1 MESAKRKSPSAGWDW
16 TLVLIAALLWPA
28 VALGAGAS
36 EVFQKVKDAIVVVK
50 ALDRE
55 GQEVSQGSG
64 VVLPSGEVVTN
75 HHVVEKGVTVTV
87 VAKGRSALA
96 LIVGQDPDRDLALL
110 FVVGLDASPAQ
121 LGRTEGLKV
130 GQRVFAVGAP
140 YGLELSISEGIVS
153 QLRGKKPPIIQT
165 TAAISPGSSGGGLFN
180 EQGQLVGITSFYLK
194 GGQGLNFAVPVEW
207 VRELIAQ
214 SKKAGPPPGA
224 KAPGRAQAPDS
235 SREPRKG
242 ESDTTW
248 SREADALQAAQ
259 NWSGL
264 LEHSK
269 RWTRAEPGES
279 LAWYALGTAYY
290 KLGRK
295 QEALSACKEAVRL
308 KPDFAEAWYNLGV
321 AYSDQGRYQEA
332 IQAYKEALRLKPDY
346 AEAWYNLGVA
356 YSYQGRYQEA
366 IQAYKEALRLKP
378 DYAEAWYNLGVAYS
392 DQGRYQEAVDAYKEA
407 LRLKP
412 DDAEAWNNLG
422 GAHTLQG
429 RYQEAIQAYKEALR
443 LKPDLAE
450 AWYNLGNAYSDQGRY
465 QEAIQAHREALRLEP
480 DDAAAWNNLGLA
492 YWALGNRSEALKAV
506 KELRRYDPARADR
519 LFNLMMGK

>member
-28 VALGAGAS
+28 VALGTGAS

-121 LGRTEGLKV
+121 LGRTESLKV

-214 SKKAGPPPGA
+214 SKKAGPPPAA
-224 KAPGRAQAPDS
+224 KTPEPAQAPGLSIEPGRA
-235 SREPRKG
+235 

-248 SREADALQAAQ
+248 SSQAAALEAAKD
-259 NWSGL
+259 WSGL
-264 LEHSK
+264 LEHSR
-269 RWTRAEPGES
+269 RWTKAQPGEPA
-279 LAWYALGTAYY
+279 AWYSLGVAYFE
-290 KLGRK
+290 LGRY
-295 QEALSACKEAVRL
+295 QEAADACKEALRL
-308 KPDFAEAWYNLGV
+308 KPDLAEAWNTLGAAYSDQGRYQEAVDAYKEALRLKPDYAEAWNNLGN

-332 IQAYKEALRLKPDY
+332 IQAYKEALRLKPDN
-346 AEAWYNLGVA
+346 AKAWYNLGAA
-356 YSYQGRYQEA
+356 YTHQGRYQEA

-378 DYAEAWYNLGVAYS
+378 DLAAAWNNLGAAYS

-412 DDAEAWNNLG
+412 DDA
-422 GAHTLQG
+422 
-429 RYQEAIQAYKEALR
+429 K
-443 LKPDLAE
+443 
-450 AWYNLGNAYSDQGRY
+450 AWY
-465 QEAIQAHREALRLEP
+465 
-480 DDAAAWNNLGLA
+480 NLGLA

-506 KELRRYDPARADR
+506 KELRRYDPARADI

>member
-28 VALGAGAS
+28 VALGGGAS

-96 LIVGQDPDRDLALL
+96 FVVGQDPDRDLALL

-121 LGRTEGLKV
+121 LGRTESLKV

-214 SKKAGPPPGA
+214 SKKAEPPPAA

-235 SREPRKG
+235 SSEPRKG

-248 SREADALQAAQ
+248 SREAEALHAAQ

-279 LAWYALGTAYY
+279 LAWYALGIAYY

-308 KPDFAEAWYNLGV
+308 KPDLAEPWSNLGF
-321 AYSDQGRYQEA
+321 AYC
-332 IQAYKEALRLKPDY
+332 KL
-346 AEAWYNLGVA
+346 
-356 YSYQGRYQEA
+356 
-366 IQAYKEALRLKP
+366 
-378 DYAEAWYNLGVAYS
+378 
-392 DQGRYQEAVDAYKEA
+392 GRYQEAVYAC
-407 LRLKP
+407 
-412 DDAEAWNNLG
+412 
-422 GAHTLQG
+422 
-429 RYQEAIQAYKEALR
+429 KEALR

-450 AWYNLGNAYSDQGRY
+450 AWGVLGV
-465 QEAIQAHREALRLEP
+465 
-480 DDAAAWNNLGLA
+480 A

-506 KELRRYDPARADR
+506 QELRRYDPARADR

>member
-1 MESAKRKSPSAGWDW
+1 MESAKRKSPSAGWHW

-28 VALGAGAS
+28 VALGGGAS

-50 ALDRE
+50 ALHRE

-75 HHVVEKGVTVTV
+75 HHVVEKGAALTV

-214 SKKAGPPPGA
+214 SKKAEPPPAA
-224 KAPGRAQAPDS
+224 KAPERAQAPDS
-235 SREPRKG
+235 SSEPRG
-242 ESDTTW
+242 AEPERTW
-248 SREADALQAAQ
+248 LSQAAALEAAKD
-259 NWSGL
+259 WSGL

-279 LAWYALGTAYY
+279 LAWYALGIAYR
-290 KLGRK
+290 KL
-295 QEALSACKEAVRL
+295 
-308 KPDFAEAWYNLGV
+308 
-321 AYSDQGRYQEA
+321 
-332 IQAYKEALRLKPDY
+332 
-346 AEAWYNLGVA
+346 
-356 YSYQGRYQEA
+356 
-366 IQAYKEALRLKP
+366 
-378 DYAEAWYNLGVAYS
+378 
-392 DQGRYQEAVDAYKEA
+392 GRYQEAVDAYKEA

-412 DDAEAWNNLG
+412 DDAEAWNS
-422 GAHTLQG
+422 
-429 RYQEAIQAYKEALR
+429 
-443 LKPDLAE
+443 
-450 AWYNLGNAYSDQGRY
+450 LGNAYSDQGRY
-465 QEAIQAHREALRLEP
+465 QEAVDAYKEALRLKP
-480 DDAAAWNNLGLA
+480 DLPGVWYNLGLAYSAQGRYQDSLTAYKEAIRLKPDFAGAWTSLGVAYYELGRYQEAVDAYKEALRLKPDLAGAWAALGVA

-506 KELRRYDPARADR
+506 KELRRYDPAGADI
-519 LFNLMMGK
+519 LFNRMMGK

>member
-16 TLVLIAALLWPA
+16 TLVLMAALLWPA

-75 HHVVEKGVTVTV
+75 YHVVEKGVTLRVA
-87 VAKGRSALA
+87 AKGRSALA

-214 SKKAGPPPGA
+214 SKKAGPPPAA
-224 KAPGRAQAPDS
+224 KTPEPAQAPGLSIDPGRA
-235 SREPRKG
+235 
-242 ESDTTW
+242 ESERTW
-248 SREADALQAAQ
+248 LSQTALLKAAKD
-259 NWSGL
+259 WSGL

-269 RWTRAEPGES
+269 RWTEAQPGEPA
-279 LAWYALGTAYY
+279 AWYSLGVAYFE
-290 KLGRK
+290 LGRY
-295 QEALSACKEAVRL
+295 QEAVEAYKEALRL
-308 KPDFAEAWYNLGV
+308 KPDDAAAWNNLGN
-321 AYSDQGRYQEA
+321 AYSDLGRYQEA
-332 IQAYKEALRLKPDY
+332 IQAYKEALRLEPDN
-346 AEAWYNLGVA
+346 AVPWKNLGVVYRQLGRHEEAVNAEKEAIRLEPDDPVAWADLGFA
-356 YSYQGRYQEA
+356 YLMLRRFQEA
-366 IQAYKEALRLKP
+366 LDASKEALRLNP
-378 DYAEAWYNLGVAYS
+378 DYPKAWAALGA
-392 DQGRYQEAVDAYKEA
+392 
-407 LRLKP
+407 
-412 DDAEAWNNLG
+412 
-422 GAHTLQG
+422 
-429 RYQEAIQAYKEALR
+429 
-443 LKPDLAE
+443 
-450 AWYNLGNAYSDQGRY
+450 
-465 QEAIQAHREALRLEP
+465 
-480 DDAAAWNNLGLA
+480 A
-492 YWALGNRSEALKAV
+492 YWGLGNRSEALKAV
-506 KELRRYDPARADR
+506 KELRRDDPASADI
-519 LFNLMMGK
+519 LFNLIMGK

>member
-1 MESAKRKSPSAGWDW
+1 MRESAMKRGAR
-16 TLVLIAALLWPA
+16 ALFFDMQRLAIVVWLLALPGL
-28 VALGAGAS
+28 ALGGGAS

-96 LIVGQDPDRDLALL
+96 FVVGQDPDRDLALL

-121 LGRTEGLKV
+121 LGRTESLKV
-130 GQRVFAVGAP
+130 GHRVFAVGAP

-214 SKKAGPPPGA
+214 SKKAEPPPAA

-235 SREPRKG
+235 SSEPGRA

-248 SREADALQAAQ
+248 SSQAKALEAAQ

-269 RWTRAEPGES
+269 RWTKAQPGQP
-279 LAWYALGTAYY
+279 LAWYSLGIAYGE
-290 KLGRK
+290 LGRH
-295 QEALSACKEAVRL
+295 QEAVDA
-308 KPDFAEAWYNLGV
+308 F
-321 AYSDQGRYQEA
+321 
-332 IQAYKEALRLKPDY
+332 KEALRLKPDY
-346 AEAWYNLGVA
+346 AEAWNNLGTA
-356 YSYQGRYQEA
+356 YSHQGRHQEA
-366 IQAYKEALRLKP
+366 IQACKEALRLKP
-378 DYAEAWYNLGVAYS
+378 DYPVAWHNLGVAHH
-392 DQGRYQEAVDAYKEA
+392 
-407 LRLKP
+407 RL
-412 DDAEAWNNLG
+412 D
-422 GAHTLQG
+422 
-429 RYQEAIQAYKEALR
+429 RYQEAIKAYKEAIR
-443 LKPDLAE
+443 LKPDFAE
-450 AWYNLGNAYSDQGRY
+450 AWNGLGAAYAGLRRWQDAIDVSKEAVRLKPDSPNAW
-465 QEAIQAHREALRLEP
+465 AT
-480 DDAAAWNNLGLA
+480 LGLA
-492 YWALGNRSEALKAV
+492 YWGLGNRSEALKAV
-506 KELRRYDPARADR
+506 KELRHYDPAWADE
-519 LFNLMMGK
+519 LFNLIMGQ

>member
-75 HHVVEKGVTVTV
+75 HHVVEKGVTVRV

-96 LIVGQDPDRDLALL
+96 FVVGQDPDRDLALL

-121 LGRTEGLKV
+121 LGRTESLKV

-224 KAPGRAQAPDS
+224 KAPERAQAPGLS
-235 SREPRKG
+235 IEPGRA

-248 SREADALQAAQ
+248 SSQAAALEAAQ

-279 LAWYALGTAYY
+279 LAWYALGIAYY

-308 KPDFAEAWYNLGV
+308 KPDFAEAWNNLGL
-321 AYSDQGRYQEA
+321 AYSE
-332 IQAYKEALRLKPDY
+332 
-346 AEAWYNLGVA
+346 
-356 YSYQGRYQEA
+356 
-366 IQAYKEALRLKP
+366 
-378 DYAEAWYNLGVAYS
+378 
-392 DQGRYQEAVDAYKEA
+392 QGRYQEAVDAYKEA

-412 DDAEAWNNLG
+412 DDAAAWNNLG
-422 GAHTLQG
+422 VAYRDQGRYQEAIQAHKEALRLEPDNAAAWNNLGVAYRDQG
-429 RYQEAIQAYKEALR
+429 RYQEAIQAYK
-443 LKPDLAE
+443 
-450 AWYNLGNAYSDQGRY
+450 
-465 QEAIQAHREALRLEP
+465 EALRLEP

-519 LFNLMMGK
+519 LFNLIMGK

>member
-1 MESAKRKSPSAGWDW
+1 MESAKRKSPSAGWHW

-28 VALGAGAS
+28 VALGAGGS

-121 LGRTEGLKV
+121 LGRTESLKV

-224 KAPGRAQAPDS
+224 KAPERAQAPDS
-235 SREPRKG
+235 SSEPRKG

-248 SREADALQAAQ
+248 SREAEALHAAQ

-279 LAWYALGTAYY
+279 LAWYALGIAYY

-308 KPDFAEAWYNLGV
+308 KPDLAEPWSNLGF
-321 AYSDQGRYQEA
+321 AYC
-332 IQAYKEALRLKPDY
+332 KL
-346 AEAWYNLGVA
+346 
-356 YSYQGRYQEA
+356 
-366 IQAYKEALRLKP
+366 
-378 DYAEAWYNLGVAYS
+378 
-392 DQGRYQEAVDAYKEA
+392 GRYQEAVYAC
-407 LRLKP
+407 
-412 DDAEAWNNLG
+412 
-422 GAHTLQG
+422 
-429 RYQEAIQAYKEALR
+429 KEALR

-450 AWYNLGNAYSDQGRY
+450 AWGVLGV
-465 QEAIQAHREALRLEP
+465 
-480 DDAAAWNNLGLA
+480 A

-506 KELRRYDPARADR
+506 QELRRYDPARADR

>member
-1 MESAKRKSPSAGWDW
+1 MRESAMKRGAR
-16 TLVLIAALLWPA
+16 ALFFDMQRLAIVVWLLALPGL
-28 VALGAGAS
+28 ALGGGAS

-75 HHVVEKGVTVTV
+75 HHVVEKGVTLTV

-96 LIVGQDPDRDLALL
+96 FVVGQDPDRDLALL

-130 GQRVFAVGAP
+130 GQRVFAVGTP

-207 VRELIAQ
+207 VRELVAQ
-214 SKKAGPPPGA
+214 RKKAEPPPAA

-235 SREPRKG
+235 SSEPGRA

-248 SREADALQAAQ
+248 SSQAMALEAAQ

-269 RWTRAEPGES
+269 RWTKAQPGQP
-279 LAWYALGTAYY
+279 LAWYSLGIAYGE
-290 KLGRK
+290 LGRH
-295 QEALSACKEAVRL
+295 QEAVDA
-308 KPDFAEAWYNLGV
+308 F
-321 AYSDQGRYQEA
+321 
-332 IQAYKEALRLKPDY
+332 KEALRLKPDY
-346 AEAWYNLGVA
+346 AEAWNNLGTAYSHQGRYQEAIQACKEALRLKPDYPVAWHNLGVA
-356 YSYQGRYQEA
+356 HHRLDRYQEA
-366 IQAYKEALRLKP
+366 IQAYKEAIRLKP
-378 DYAEAWYNLGVAYS
+378 DF
-392 DQGRYQEAVDAYKEA
+392 
-407 LRLKP
+407 
-412 DDAEAWNNLG
+412 AEAWNNLG
-422 GAHTLQG
+422 LTYRRLD
-429 RYQEAIQAYKEALR
+429 RYQEAIKAYKEAIR
-443 LKPDLAE
+443 LKPDFAE
-450 AWYNLGNAYSDQGRY
+450 AWNGLGAAYAGLRRWQDAIDVSKEAVRLKPDSPNAW
-465 QEAIQAHREALRLEP
+465 AT
-480 DDAAAWNNLGLA
+480 LGLA
-492 YWALGNRSEALKAV
+492 YWGLGNRSEALKAV
-506 KELRRYDPARADR
+506 KELRHYDPAWADE
-519 LFNLMMGK
+519 LFNLIMGQ

>member
-1 MESAKRKSPSAGWDW
+1 MESAKRKSPSAGWHW

-28 VALGAGAS
+28 VALGGGAS

-50 ALDRE
+50 ALHRE

-75 HHVVEKGVTVTV
+75 HHVVEKGAALTV

-214 SKKAGPPPGA
+214 SKKAEPPPAA
-224 KAPGRAQAPDS
+224 KAPERAQAPDS
-235 SREPRKG
+235 SSEPRG
-242 ESDTTW
+242 AEPERTW
-248 SREADALQAAQ
+248 LSQAAALEAAKD
-259 NWSGL
+259 WSGL

-279 LAWYALGTAYY
+279 LAWYALGIAYGE
-290 KLGRK
+290 LGRY
-295 QEALSACKEAVRL
+295 QEALDAYKEALRL
-308 KPDFAEAWYNLGV
+308 KPDYAEAWNNLGNAYSDLGRYQEAIQAYKEALRLKPDYAEAWNNLAVAYRDQGRYQEAIQAYKEALRLKPDLAEAWNTLGNAHRDQGRYQEAVDAYKEALRLKPDLAAAWNNLGVAYRDQGRYQEAIQAYKEALRLKPDDAKAWYNLGV
-321 AYSDQGRYQEA
+321 AYMDQGRYQEA

-346 AEAWYNLGVA
+346 AEAW
-356 YSYQGRYQEA
+356 
-366 IQAYKEALRLKP
+366 
-378 DYAEAWYNLGVAYS
+378 
-392 DQGRYQEAVDAYKEA
+392 
-407 LRLKP
+407 
-412 DDAEAWNNLG
+412 NNLG
-422 GAHTLQG
+422 A
-429 RYQEAIQAYKEALR
+429 
-443 LKPDLAE
+443 
-450 AWYNLGNAYSDQGRY
+450 
-465 QEAIQAHREALRLEP
+465 
-480 DDAAAWNNLGLA
+480 A

-506 KELRRYDPARADR
+506 KELRRYDPARADI